1 LGEFKFKNDTEWN
14 TRMPARRRTRRPHP
28 LATPAGVRALLAEL
42 RVVCP
47 APLPKSEADL
57 IRMIES
63 ARNVERRPDADPGR
77 GRPRRWSRDD
87 VVTLRTSLLDLLA
100 RQPGGPVTLANF
112 VGQYLRILR
121 YPTDITSALEK
132 GRVTVQEA
140 ALLARLTPEKLD
152 LPPVEAKT
160 FREDLLKAHDR
171 LAAPRSALRKRVQ
184 AALGEFRPDT
194 TAEVSKRDAGSK
206 ADAVLAENPYDARH
220 LFFEGIERLI
230 SALQTIE
237 PADLDRRSLDAFL
250 VQLDRTLNQIAKIRK
265 NKGKK

>member
-1 LGEFKFKNDTEWN
+1 
-14 TRMPARRRTRRPHP
+14 MPARRRTRAIHP
-28 LATPAGVRALLAEL
+28 LSTPAGVRALLAEL
-42 RVVCP
+42 RAVCP
-47 APLPKSEADL
+47 APLPKSETDL

-63 ARNVERRPDADPGR
+63 ARNVERRPDAAPDR
-77 GRPRRWSRDD
+77 GRPRRWARED
-87 VVTLRTSLLDLLA
+87 TAALRASLLDLLA

-121 YPTDITSALEK
+121 YPTDIASALEN

-140 ALLARLTPEKLD
+140 ALLARLTPEKLN
-152 LPPVEAKT
+152 LPPAEAKT

-171 LAAPRSALRKRVQ
+171 LAAPRSALQKRVQ
-184 AALGEFRPDT
+184 AALGELPPE
-194 TAEVSKRDAGSK
+194 TASLPRSDARSK
-206 ADAVLAENPYDARH
+206 ADAMLAENPYDARH

-250 VQLDRTLNQIAKIRK
+250 VQLDRTLNLIGRIRK
-265 NKGKK
+265 NRVRK